1 MTSTDEWLAYLDAAR
16 AFHRYSPQNQMLL
29 ALQGAE
35 GYVASYRNWTRIPA
49 TDGGTCQVAKGEK
62 GLAILAPMIS
72 KSVEV
77 DDDTGE
83 ETSRKRLRGFRTV
96 QVFHQGQLVSPPAIP
111 EPQMPELLTGP
122 NRWQHVWSAVVGQLE
137 DDGYTVALHS
147 RSPIE
152 KWNGMTTWGERS
164 VKVADDLEPPQR
176 IKTLLHEWAHVQ
188 LGHEHRLTGDR
199 DVKEVEAE
207 SVAYL
212 LSQTIG
218 LDSQSYSIPY
228 VTGWAGG
235 DAELVQS
242 TAEAVL
248 TTTKRLVDILE
259 SDLGIEL
266 TPDALDHATPVGG
279 DNVTALPNQEPQ
291 PAEVTTPASVAHVDQ
306 QSLPIDEIP
315 SQRSAR
321 PGLDPA
327 TMTDAEFVLAV
338 KERLEPEPARRLM
351 SIVYEPDNAG
361 EAGGELAGLGW
372 GDAPVDDVAAVDVDD
387 HEQLVVLAA
396 VRALQLRDI
405 PTPHPV
411 RSGGDQLGFLLRRVR
426 ALAASLAVL
435 ASDPQ
440 QAVHG
445 RDRTQIDAVIEQ
457 PRPDLSRCEI
467 TELRRAQHPQDV
479 LLLGFGEL
487 VRRRRPRRRRAQFG
501 WSATPVVRGTRL
513 AEQAT
518 CSLGRRGRGE
528 VIEVGV
534 DHCLY
539 FGSIAVLM
547 AEAGITASQTARVLR
562 HLGVDDAKIR
572 IALST
577 PMPHDAE
584 RPNLWTT
591 EEVDVALGVE
601 VAATA
606 ESRIERVEANANHDL
621 IVQTYRTAEPARVAA
636 LAYGLG
642 VECPDVIR
650 MCVNSRPDP
659 TAAFEIAVSMHPGD
673 TGAAIAELRKTWPN
687 PPGGWDAYLPTT
699 APVLPAASAEVDDY
713 ASTQAIL
720 DEWYGLDTV
729 ASPPPAPEHSIT

>member
-1 MTSTDEWLAYLDAAR
+1 MKRQRVDHAAVIDELHAQLAERVGAMTSTDEWLAYLDAAR

-96 QVFHQGQLVSPPAIP
+96 RVFHQGQLVSPPAIP

-137 DDGYTVALHS
+137 DDGYTVSLHS

-188 LGHEHRLTGDR
+188 LDHEHRLTGER
-199 DVKEVEAE
+199 DIKEVEAE

-235 DAELVQS
+235 DAELVHS

-266 TPDALDHATPVGG
+266 TPDALDHATPVDG
-279 DNVTALPNQEPQ
+279 DNVTALPIQEPQ

-306 QSLPIDEIP
+306 PSLPIDGMPAE
-315 SQRSAR
+315 RSAR

-338 KERLEPEPARRLM
+338 KERLEPDPARRLM

-361 EAGGELAGLGW
+361 EA
-372 GDAPVDDVAAVDVDD
+372 
-387 HEQLVVLAA
+387 
-396 VRALQLRDI
+396 
-405 PTPHPV
+405 
-411 RSGGDQLGFLLRRVR
+411 
-426 ALAASLAVL
+426 
-435 ASDPQ
+435 
-440 QAVHG
+440 
-445 RDRTQIDAVIEQ
+445 
-457 PRPDLSRCEI
+457 
-467 TELRRAQHPQDV
+467 
-479 LLLGFGEL
+479 
-487 VRRRRPRRRRAQFG
+487 
-501 WSATPVVRGTRL
+501 
-513 AEQAT
+513 
-518 CSLGRRGRGE
+518 
-528 VIEVGV
+528 
-534 DHCLY
+534 
-539 FGSIAVLM
+539 AVLM

-572 IALST
+572 IGLST
-577 PMPHDAE
+577 PMPHDSE

-591 EEVDVALGVE
+591 DEVDIALGIE
-601 VAATA
+601 VAAIA
-606 ESRIERVEANANHDL
+606 ESRIERVEDKANHDL

-673 TGAAIAELRKTWPN
+673 TGTAIAQLRQTWPN

-699 APVLPAASAEVDDY
+699 APALPAASAEVDDY